1 MKGWLQTLGLT
12 ALLASHALANDAELV
27 CPLIPSLHSIG
38 KCRGLTL
45 FCRNPTMRTDNDAQ
59 GCTVAKLGEEMLT
72 PSFWLNLPSLKLRKV
87 ILWLVW

>member
-27 CPLIPSLHSIG
+27 CPLTSLLG
-38 KCRGLTL
+38 KCQGLTL

-72 PSFWLNLPSLKLRKV
+72 PSFWLNLPSRKLRKV